1 MLSGLMAVP
10 AMAAPPSDAVRA
22 VQAAAGV
29 APLAPGAI
37 RFTAIQPAGRGA
49 TVYEAARGSGS
60 TRRTIIDLTSE
71 APGRWAVVG
80 RETKPLAGET
90 LDYLAGRIDAALAAP
105 AEAAPC
111 DNGIDY
117 YAEHGGNGSEGC
129 AADHPNAAIA
139 RALGL
144 AEPVAP

>member
-1 MLSGLMAVP
+1 MAGG
-10 AMAAPPSDAVRA
+10 AFAAPPGDGVRA

-29 APLAPGAI
+29 SPLAPGAI

-49 TVYEAARGSGS
+49 TVYEAGREGGQA
-60 TRRTIIDLTSE
+60 RRTIVDLTRD
-71 APGRWAVVG
+71 AAGRWSVVG

-90 LDYLAGRIDAALAAP
+90 LEYITGRIDAALTAP

-111 DNGIDY
+111 ADGVAY
-117 YAEHGGNGSEGC
+117 YAEHGAGGSEGC
-129 AADHPNAAIA
+129 AVDHPNAAIA

-144 AEPVAP
+144 ADPVTP